1 MSFSFFFLKIRRPP
15 SSPLFPYSTL
25 FRSHPASPL
34 RRHSVVAVVTAV
46 HRLAPHDC
54 DGTTAVPA
62 YLEPTLRQDRRR
74 LVGAHRPRN
83 CLRIRRR
90 NSARRV
96 STGDAAR
103 LHELHR
109 PLVFPLF
116 GGRR

>member
-25 FRSHPASPL
+25 FRSHPASPR

-74 LVGAHRPRN
+74 LVRSEEHTSELSPDH
-83 CLRIRRR
+83 L
-90 NSARRV
+90 V
-96 STGDAAR
+96 SLLLLEKKKQR
-103 LHELHR
+103 YSFIEVYYR
-109 PLVFPLF
+109 
-116 GGRR
+116 